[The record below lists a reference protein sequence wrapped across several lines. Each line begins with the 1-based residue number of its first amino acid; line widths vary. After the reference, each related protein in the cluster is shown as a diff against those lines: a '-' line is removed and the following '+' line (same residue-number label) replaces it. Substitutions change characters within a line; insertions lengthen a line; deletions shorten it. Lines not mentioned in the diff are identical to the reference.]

1 MTDNSRFTLEKA
13 LAAWRRTLEHQRML
27 APADVDEL
35 TAHVRDQVEALV
47 EEGWSEV
54 AAFEEAMREVGDFAS
69 TTLEY
74 EKVYWAKQRH
84 QGTFRNAIHAELS
97 MYKNYLRIALRNLC
111 KYKLQSLLNVFGLAI
126 GLACF
131 LVIFLYVRDELSYDR
146 YHTHADDLYRLVY
159 DEQSGDEFVDWAY
172 SRSYWAEAV
181 QESFPEVVQTA
192 RISWNTNSPEILV
205 EQDDRRFYETR
216 FYHADSTIFALFDM
230 PFIAGDPATAL
241 NQPYALVLTESMAR
255 KYFGRLDVLGQTLRV
270 NGSNTYTVTG
280 VVEDQPLNTHLP
292 FDFFGSFATHY
303 AQNPEYQSQWVYTYM
318 RLRPGETG
326 EALQAKFPA
335 FIDTYFEAPIYENFT
350 WHLQAVPD
358 IHLYSHRD
366 GEISANNRAIYI
378 YVLALIAAFVL
389 FIACFNFVNL
399 SIALWIKR
407 AKEVGTRK
415 VVGAERSQ
423 LVTQFLGEAMLLAM
437 LAVGTA
443 VLFVEI
449 TLPFFNSFA
458 DKELAL
464 GYFTNPITIPSLLML
479 AVIVGGLSGLY
490 PALRLSAFRPLDVLR
505 GSLKLTS
512 HRSPLRRVLV
522 TGQFVFSI
530 LLIIGA
536 LVVQEQLA
544 FMQGK
549 NLGFSKEQ
557 VLVIP
562 LSNPSF
568 DENYLAF
575 KETLLQNTDVRSV
588 TTSTNKLGERIWT
601 WNFRPEGWPDGEE
614 DWLSYALLVDPDFL
628 KTYQME
634 LVAGRDF
641 SRDRPADL
649 QDAFIVNEAA
659 AALLDWDDAVGKQ
672 ITIPGNKQ
680 GQVIGVVKDFNY
692 ASLHDAVEPMI
703 LHLTT
708 SFMRFVSIR
717 VSTDDM
723 PSTLA
728 FLDETWSRFEPGR
741 PLTYSFVDSE
751 FEALYRTE
759 ERLSH
764 LFTWFTS
771 LAILIACLGLFG
783 LASYIAEQRTKEIGV
798 RKALGASSWSIIGLL
813 TKDFAALIG
822 IAFAL
827 AAPIAYIG
835 MQWWLDAFAYRI
847 DIGLLTFV
855 VAGGSVLFVALTTVS
870 YQAIRAAWLDPVK
883 ALRYE

>member
-1 MTDNSRFTLEKA
+1 
-13 LAAWRRTLEHQRML
+13 ML
-27 APADVDEL
+27 AKADVDEL
-35 TAHVRDQVEALV
+35 TAHVRDQVETLV
-47 EEGWSEV
+47 EDGWSEE

-69 TTLEY
+69 TALEY
-74 EKVYWAKQRH
+74 EKVYWAKKRH
-84 QGTFRNAIHAELS
+84 QGALFNAIHAELS
-97 MYKNYLRIALRNLC
+97 MYKNYLRIALRNLR
-111 KYKLQSLLNVFGLAI
+111 KYKLQSTLNVFGLAI

-131 LVIFLYVRDELSYDR
+131 LVIFLYVRDELSYDQ
-146 YHTHADDLYRLVY
+146 YHTHADNLYRLVY
-159 DEQSGDEFVDWAY
+159 DEQNGDEFVTWAY
-172 SRSYWAEAV
+172 SRSYWAEAA
-181 QESFPEVVQTA
+181 QEAFPEVVQTA
-192 RISWNTNSPEILV
+192 RISWNTNSPEMLI
-205 EQDDRRFYETR
+205 EQEDRRFYEKR
-216 FYHADSTIFALFDM
+216 FYHVDSTIFAMFDM
-230 PFIAGDPATAL
+230 PFIAGNPSTAL
-241 NQPYALVLTESMAR
+241 NQPYALVLTESMAL
-255 KYFGRLDVLGQTLRV
+255 KYYGRSDVLGQTLRV
-270 NGSNTYTVTG
+270 NGSNTYTITG
-280 VVEDQPLNTHLP
+280 VVADQPLNTHLQ
-292 FDFFGSFATHY
+292 FDFFGSFATLY
-303 AQNPEYQSQWVYTYM
+303 AQNPDYQSQWVYTYLK
-318 RLRPGETG
+318 LRPGEAG
-326 EALQAKFPA
+326 KALQAKLPA
-335 FIDTYFEAPIYENFT
+335 FIDTQFEDPIYENIT
-350 WHLQAVPD
+350 WHLQAVPS
-358 IHLYSHRD
+358 IHLSSHRD

-423 LVTQFLGEAMLLAM
+423 LVQQFLGEALMLAL
-437 LAVGTA
+437 LAVGAA
-443 VLFVEI
+443 VVFVEI
-449 TLPFFNSFA
+449 TLPFFNGFA
-458 DKELAL
+458 EKELAV
-464 GYFTNPITIPSLLML
+464 GYVTNPFAIPGLLLL
-479 AVIVGGLSGLY
+479 ALVVGGLSGLY

-512 HRSPLRRVLV
+512 HRSPVRRVLV
-522 TGQFVFSI
+522 IGQFVFSI

-544 FMQGK
+544 FMQDK
-549 NLGFSKEQ
+549 NLGFSREQ

-568 DENYLAF
+568 DENYMAF
-575 KETLLQNTDVRSV
+575 KETLLQNTEVRSV

-601 WNFRPEGWPDGEE
+601 WNFRPEGWPDDQE
-614 DWLSYALLVDPDFL
+614 DWLSFALLVDPDFL
-628 KTYQME
+628 KTYQVE
-634 LVAGRDF
+634 VIAGRDF

-659 AALLDWDDAVGKQ
+659 ATLLDWGDPVGKQ
-672 ITIPGNKQ
+672 ISIPNFKQ
-680 GQVIGVVKDFNY
+680 GTVIGVVKDFNY
-692 ASLHDAVEPMI
+692 ASLHDAVEPMV

-717 VSTDDM
+717 VATDDM
-723 PSTLA
+723 PSTIA
-728 FLDETWSRFEPGR
+728 YIDETWSRFEPGR

-759 ERLSH
+759 EKLSH

-798 RKALGASSWSIIGLL
+798 RKALGASSWSIIRLL
-813 TKDFAALIG
+813 TKDFAALIA

-827 AAPIAYIG
+827 AAPLAYMG

-847 DIGLLTFV
+847 DIGALTFI
-855 VAGGSVLFVALTTVS
+855 VAGTSVLLVALVTVS